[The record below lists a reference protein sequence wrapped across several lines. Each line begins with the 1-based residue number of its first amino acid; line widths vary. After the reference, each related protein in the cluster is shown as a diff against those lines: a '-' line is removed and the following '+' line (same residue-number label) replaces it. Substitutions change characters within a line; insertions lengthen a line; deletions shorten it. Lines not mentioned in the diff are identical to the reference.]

1 MTVVNTN
8 IAKIP
13 TDPKERKK
21 VMDALVE
28 ISHSMTR
35 IEAERDLI
43 KSVLERL
50 EDELEI
56 PKKATRKL
64 AKIYHKQNYTE
75 VQAEQ
80 SELETLY
87 ETIVVNAGQNQ

>member
-1 MTVVNTN
+1 MAIVNTN

-13 TDPKERKK
+13 TDPAERKK

-28 ISHSMTR
+28 ISASMTR
-35 IEAERDLI
+35 IEGERDLI
-43 KSVLERL
+43 KNILERM
-50 EDELEI
+50 EDEFQI
-56 PKKATRKL
+56 PKKPGRKL
-64 AKIYHKQNYTE
+64 AKIYHKQNYSE

-87 ETIVVNAGQNQ
+87 ETIVG